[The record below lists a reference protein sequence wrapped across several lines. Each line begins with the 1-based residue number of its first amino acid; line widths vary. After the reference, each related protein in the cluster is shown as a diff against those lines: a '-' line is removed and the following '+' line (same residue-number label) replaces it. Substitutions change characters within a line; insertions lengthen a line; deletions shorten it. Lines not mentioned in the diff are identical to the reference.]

1 MGDRSV
7 ALSHVCRASLLALG
21 LGASAAVASPP
32 EAGPPERDLTELS
45 LDELSE
51 LEVTTVARRP
61 ESRLRTPAAVH
72 VITGEEIRRSGAT
85 RLVEVLRLAP
95 GVQVSQTT
103 ANQWAFGIRGFPS
116 VLSRAV
122 LVMIDGRVVYTPLF
136 AGTYWDVQDV
146 LLEDVERIEI
156 VRGPGGTLWGA
167 NAVNGIVNIVTKS
180 ARDTT
185 GRYAGLSVG
194 TEDRAIAEARVGGR
208 LGARAHGRVYAK
220 YADRD
225 AAFHPDGADF
235 DDWRMGQAG
244 FRTDFEAGTGTAT
257 LQGDVYL
264 GRAGRRTSFASYDA
278 PFSRTVDDDAELSGG
293 NVRAQWQRPLGAGDV
308 LVEGYYDRTQRVEAN
323 FDEDRDTLDV
333 EVQYHRGLP
342 RQELLAGAGYRWSR
356 GRTGGVE
363 TVVFRPRDR
372 SDDLFEAFVQ
382 DEIHLV
388 PDRFVLTAGVK
399 VEQNDYS
406 GFEVQPSGRLLWE
419 PRPDQVLWAA
429 VTRAV
434 RTPSRLERDLE
445 LTAATAPDQPVFAR
459 LSGSPAFD
467 SESVVAYE
475 LGYRL
480 KASEHV
486 LVDVTG
492 FHNVYD
498 GLLSL
503 EPGAPFGE
511 SDARGR
517 RTIVPLVFGNG
528 VEGEAS
534 GVELS
539 LDARPTTWWSL
550 RASYS
555 FLDVD
560 LRAGPDSADTLQTAT
575 AGASPRHQVIGRTSF
590 TRASV
595 TLDAVLRYVSRL
607 PAQQVPGYAELS
619 ARAAWRPR
627 PALEVA
633 AVGRNLLH
641 DHHAEFEGGVEIERG
656 VRLEV
661 LWRF

>member
-1 MGDRSV
+1 MGDAAPSR
-7 ALSHVCRASLLALG
+7 HVCRASFLALW
-21 LGASAAVASPP
+21 LGAGPALAATPA
-32 EAGPPERDLTELS
+32 AGPPERDLTELS
-45 LDELSE
+45 LNELAE
-51 LEVTTVARRP
+51 LEVTSVARRP
-61 ESRLRTPAAVH
+61 ERRLRTPAAVH
-72 VITGEEIRRSGAT
+72 VITGEELRRSGVT
-85 RLVEVLRLAP
+85 RLVEALRLAP
-95 GVQVSQTT
+95 GVQVLQSTSS
-103 ANQWAFGIRGFPS
+103 QWAFGIRGFPS

-185 GRYAGLSVG
+185 GRYVGVSAG
-194 TEDRAIAEARVGGR
+194 TEDLVLAEARVGGR
-208 LGARAHGRVYAK
+208 LGGSAHGRVYAK

-235 DDWRMGQAG
+235 DDWHLGQAG
-244 FRTDFEAGTGTAT
+244 FRTDLEVGAGKAT
-257 LQGDVYL
+257 FQGDVYV
-264 GRAGRRTSFASYDA
+264 GRAGQRTTFASYDP
-278 PFSRTVDDDAELSGG
+278 PFARTVERDAELGGG
-293 NVRAQWQRPLGAGDV
+293 NLRAQWQRPLGAGDV
-308 LVEGYYDRTQRVEAN
+308 VVQGYYDRTHRVEAN
-323 FDEDRDTLDV
+323 FDEDRDTFDL
-333 EVQYHRGLP
+333 ELQYHRGLP
-342 RQELLAGAGYRWSR
+342 RQEFLAGAGYRRSR

-372 SDDLFEAFVQ
+372 TDDLFAAFVQ

-388 PDRFVLTAGVK
+388 PDRVLFTAGVK

-406 GFEVQPSGRLLWE
+406 GFEIQPSGRLMWE
-419 PRPDQVLWAA
+419 VRPDQVLWAA

-434 RTPSRLERDLE
+434 RTPSRVERDLE

-459 LSGSPAFD
+459 FVGSPAFS
-467 SESVVAYE
+467 SESVIAYE
-475 LGYRL
+475 LGYRM
-480 KASEHV
+480 KASERV

-492 FHNVYD
+492 FFNAYD

-503 EPGAPFGE
+503 EPGAPFSE

-517 RTIVPLVFGNG
+517 RTILPFSFANGLV
-528 VEGEAS
+528 GETRGLEVA
-534 GVELS
+534 

-555 FLDVD
+555 YLDVD

-575 AGASPRHQVIGRTSF
+575 AGASPRHHVLGRTSF
-590 TRASV
+590 SRAGVS
-595 TLDAVLRYVSRL
+595 LDAVLRYVSRL
-607 PAQQVPGYAELS
+607 TAPEVPGYTELS

-641 DHHAEFEGGVEIERG
+641 DHHPEFGGGVEIERG